1 MWPEGWRGHRWN
13 RGLGYTEQM
22 AILVNALAFALYLLA
37 AFLSR
42 PAQAFAIN
50 APGVD
55 GMVSRRESGATMVML
70 AAWLAQAG
78 TFALVLH
85 GELEPRFGFAQ
96 ALSVTFWLV
105 AAVYWVESL
114 YYPLQA
120 LRSWICLLAA
130 VSVVLAW
137 WFPGTFAPP
146 YGAGATFALHWAMG
160 IAAYGLFGAAVLHG
174 VMLWSAERS
183 LHRRKGAVAGVSRSL
198 PLLTLEK
205 LTYRLAGVGF
215 VMLTASLIFAATF
228 SDKLFGKPFELNH
241 QTVFGIASWMIFA
254 VLMGGRV
261 FLGWRGSRALAW
273 LFAGSAF
280 LLLTYVGSRFVL
292 QVILHR

>member
-1 MWPEGWRGHRWN
+1 
-13 RGLGYTEQM
+13 M

-37 AFLSR
+37 ALLSR
-42 PAQAFAIN
+42 PRPALAFN
-50 APGVD
+50 AA
-55 GMVSRRESGATMVML
+55 GAGGGASARHDHAATAVMA

-85 GELEPRFGFAQ
+85 GDVQPHFGFAP

-130 VSVVLAW
+130 ISVMLAW
-137 WFPGTFAPP
+137 WFPGAFAPP
-146 YGAGATFALHWAMG
+146 YGAGPTFALHWAMG

-183 LHRRKGAVAGVSRSL
+183 LHRRKGASAGVSRSL

-215 VMLTASLIFAATF
+215 ALLTASLIFAAVF
-228 SDKLFGKPFELNH
+228 SEELFGRPFEFSH
-241 QTVFGIASWMIFA
+241 QTVFGIAAWVIFA
-254 VLMGGRV
+254 ILMAGRV
-261 FLGWRGSRALAW
+261 FLGWRGTRALAW
-273 LFAGSAF
+273 LFAGSAL